1 MHRSLHTILALA
13 FAAAGPA
20 LAQSPVPLAVGD
32 SAPDFT
38 LPVATGAGVGAAPLH
53 LHDLRDQT
61 IVLAFFYRARSSG

>member
-1 MHRSLHTILALA
+1 MHHPLHTILALA
-13 FAAAGPA
+13 FTAAAPA

-38 LPVATGAGVGAAPLH
+38 LPVASRAGVGAAPLR
-53 LHDLRDQT
+53 LRDLRDQT